1 MLSAK
6 TARRRFV
13 SAAVLMTVLCAAG
26 TLSSCR
32 KTRDASFIGTFRM
45 GERVQIGPLVYQ
57 VLEAEW
63 RNELGA
69 GGRAPKDRYL
79 FVRLSVTNS
88 GGSTIA
94 APALTIE
101 GGGKSYSEVTENTDK
116 VDNWLG
122 LLRNVAA
129 SQSEQGWIVFD
140 APMAAYKL
148 VLVEGEVGQEKI
160 AHVDIPVQLE

>member
-6 TARRRFV
+6 TGRRRIV
-13 SAAVLMTVLCAAG
+13 SAAVLMTLLCTAG
-26 TLSSCR
+26 ALSACR
-32 KTRDASFIGTFRM
+32 NKRDASFIGTYRM

-57 VLEAEW
+57 VLETDW
-63 RNELGA
+63 RAELGP
-69 GGRAPKDRYL
+69 GGRSPKDRYL

-88 GGSTIA
+88 SGDTIA
-94 APALTIE
+94 APALIIE
-101 GGGKSYSEVTENTDK
+101 GNGKTYSEVVENTEK

-122 LLRNVAA
+122 LLRNIGG

-140 APMAAYKL
+140 APIAAYKL
-148 VLVEGEVGQEKI
+148 VITEGEVGQEKT